1 MSSGK
6 RFAASP
12 PVASADAVPEKQKIV
27 LPSVMEAY
35 LSYLGSVRGMS
46 DRTLQAYR
54 NDLAAFTVYCQNYG
68 VDPVTAGTAEIRMFI
83 GEMSAQGMA
92 SISVNRSLSSI
103 RGLYR
108 WFFRNNIRGDD
119 PASSLRNLKVP
130 RNLPV
135 FLWEDEMAEFA
146 ELPETAGILW
156 PGRDKAIIHLMYSGG
171 LRISEAASL
180 TLPVL
185 DRDLRGARVIGKG
198 NKERRVFFSGEGRD
212 ALLEWLPCRKS
223 GINAERPTERLFIN
237 RRGNPLS
244 VSGIRFIIGKYAEI
258 SSTLKNVH
266 PHALRHSFAT
276 HLVNYGCDVRV
287 VQELLGHASLSTTQR
302 YTHVDIEG
310 LKRIYREAHPHGD
323 RVRKNAQEGKQHD
336 G

>member
-1 MSSGK
+1 M
-6 RFAASP
+6 
-12 PVASADAVPEKQKIV
+12 PEKRKIS
-27 LPSVMEAY
+27 LPSGMEAY
-35 LSYLGSVRGMS
+35 LSYLRSVRGMS
-46 DRTLQAYR
+46 ERTLQAYR
-54 NDLAAFTVYCQNYG
+54 NDLAAFMVYCQNYG

-83 GEMSAQGMA
+83 GEMSARGMA

-108 WFFRNNIRGDD
+108 WFCRNNIRSDD
-119 PASSLRNLKVP
+119 PASLLRNLKVP

-171 LRISEAASL
+171 LRISETVSL

-185 DRDLRGARVIGKG
+185 DRDLRGAKVIGKG
-198 NKERRVFFSGEGRD
+198 NKERQVFFSGEGRE
-212 ALLEWLPCRKS
+212 ALLEWLPCRKN
-223 GINAERPTERLFIN
+223 GISAEHPTERLFIN
-237 RRGNPLS
+237 RRGTPLS

-258 SSTLKNVH
+258 SSIVKNVH

-310 LKRIYREAHPHGD
+310 LKRVYREAHPHGD
-323 RVRKNAQEGKQHD
+323 RIEKTRKGRNNK
-336 G
+336 

>member
-1 MSSGK
+1 MGNK
-6 RFAASP
+6 KDPAALSRDRL
-12 PVASADAVPEKQKIV
+12 SAAGAPEKQKIP
-27 LPSVMEAY
+27 LPQDMETY
-35 LSYLGSVRGMS
+35 LSYLRSVRGMS
-46 DRTLQAYR
+46 ERTLQAYR
-54 NDLAAFTVYCQNYG
+54 NDLAAFTVYCFNYG
-68 VDPVTAGTAEIRMFI
+68 VDPVTAGTSEIRMFI

-92 SISVNRSLSSI
+92 SVSVNRSLSSI

-108 WFFRNNIRGDD
+108 WFCRNNIRDD
-119 PASSLRNLKVP
+119 NPSSQLRNLKVP

-156 PGRDKAIIHLMYSGG
+156 PDRDKALIHLMYSGG
-171 LRISEAASL
+171 LRISETVSL

-185 DRDLRGARVIGKG
+185 DRDLLGARVIGKG
-198 NKERRVFFSGEGRD
+198 NKERHVFFSGEGRE
-212 ALLEWLPCRKS
+212 ALLAWLPCRKN
-223 GINAERPTERLFIN
+223 GIIAERPTERLFIS
-237 RRGNPLS
+237 RRGAPLS
-244 VSGIRFIIGKYAEI
+244 VSGIRFIIGKYAGI
-258 SSTLKNVH
+258 SSTVKNVH

-310 LKRIYREAHPHGD
+310 LKRVYAEAHPHGD
-323 RVRKNAQEGKQHD
+323 RKNTTK
-336 G
+336 